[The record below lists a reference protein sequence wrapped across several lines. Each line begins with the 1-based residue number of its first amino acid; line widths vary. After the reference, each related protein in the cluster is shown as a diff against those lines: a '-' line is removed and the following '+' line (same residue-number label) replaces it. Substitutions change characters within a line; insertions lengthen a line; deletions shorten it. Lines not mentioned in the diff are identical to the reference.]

1 MSWGEKCL
9 LPIPSNKR
17 PSQVGGPLGEE
28 QSLVRG
34 EGCPRGRWVS
44 AGSLAERAGGA
55 AEPPAG
61 SAPGAA
67 RR

>member
-1 MSWGEKCL
+1 M
-9 LPIPSNKR
+9 
-17 PSQVGGPLGEE
+17 
-28 QSLVRG
+28 RG
-34 EGCPRGRWVS
+34 EGCPGGRWVS